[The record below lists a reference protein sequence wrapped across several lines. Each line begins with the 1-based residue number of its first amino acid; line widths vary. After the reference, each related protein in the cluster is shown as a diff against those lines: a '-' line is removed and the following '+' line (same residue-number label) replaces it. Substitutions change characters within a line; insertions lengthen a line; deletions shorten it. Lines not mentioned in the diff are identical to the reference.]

1 MQNTIIVPGVTATS
15 RTRGP
20 GLMEDFLWLTADL
33 KDEEAAR
40 IAGVSVPTLCRWR
53 RSGARKLREQ
63 IRARLLQ
70 YVEDRERA
78 DKKSLHAA

>member
-1 MQNTIIVPGVTATS
+1 MPNAMIVPGVTAAS

-33 KDEEAAR
+33 TDEEAAR

-63 IRARLLQ
+63 IRTRLLEF
-70 YVEDRERA
+70 VEERERA
-78 DKKSLHAA
+78 DKESLHAA

>member
-1 MQNTIIVPGVTATS
+1 MQNAIIIPGASASS

-33 KDEEAAR
+33 SDEEAAR

-63 IRARLLQ
+63 IRARLLK
-70 YVEDRERA
+70 YVEEREKA
-78 DKKSLHAA
+78 EDDNLHAA